1 MGNRERKERKK
12 KTYEKIL
19 NKFSNLLMK
28 PENQYL
34 QKFVFLIWKLNI
46 FDPLTIRILLNIFQ
60 NQDSEMKELM
70 EREEVDVKEL
80 VGILQEQINLMI
92 PSFEERVNEMS
103 RYNKYTRSNFKTIKI
118 NKKILKENIFQV
130 DLLFK

>member
-1 MGNRERKERKK
+1 
-12 KTYEKIL
+12 
-19 NKFSNLLMK
+19 MK
-28 PENQYL
+28 PQNQFW
-34 QKFVFLIWKLNI
+34 QEIFFLIWKLN
-46 FDPLTIRILLNIFQ
+46 FLDPLTLRFFLTIFQ

-70 EREEVDVKEL
+70 EREEVDVNEL

-130 DLLFK
+130 ALVFK